1 MPKRLILLLLALSSC
16 KVSPEARRDHIASD
30 MENVLVDNLL
40 NTWYPRCVDSLHGGF
55 LSAFTFD
62 FAPAENQEKMIVTQ
76 ARHTWTN
83 AKAAMRYPDIAHF
96 KTSAAHG
103 FEFLR
108 DVMWDKQYGGFFQLV
123 TRQGKSKDAT
133 NKTDYG
139 NVVGV

>member
-1 MPKRLILLLLALSSC
+1 MGTIRIAPSLRDASRALRRPWREAGSQIAPYAIFNTMPKRLILLLLALSSC

-83 AKAAMRYPDIAHF
+83 AKGAMRYPDIAHF
-96 KTSAAHG
+96 KTS
-103 FEFLR
+103 
-108 DVMWDKQYGGFFQLV
+108 
-123 TRQGKSKDAT
+123 
-133 NKTDYG
+133 
-139 NVVGV
+139 